1 MKQLWPTPRTQRTF
15 VPLFP
20 FPLKNESPTLVSRI
34 PATVKL
40 IKVFSTCLLKQP
52 LTLFSTHFLYEF
64 QQTFFNFFLKRESND
79 ETQALIMDTDEAKAQ
94 LEALE
99 KAEKDKL
106 ETQLKKTLIKL
117 IIIQLQQNQDR
128 IPLHTLRG
136 LLYLILGQ
144 LQTQNVEIIEPKDSK
159 APSLQRLRP
168 RTARN
173 YFDPY
178 GFWLV
183 FNLSSVPVGSS
194 DTCSSYSIS
203 LPHLSEAAVA
213 CSRQHKPQTS
223 FHDGDFIVRFLI
235 LDYEFEIFHSDAF
248 ASLKSFYSNPDA
260 FASTFQSLTPDGF
273 FCNSQFA
280 QQPHSPKKRELLS
293 PGDSTARP
301 A

>member
-1 MKQLWPTPRTQRTF
+1 M
-15 VPLFP
+15 
-20 FPLKNESPTLVSRI
+20 
-34 PATVKL
+34 KL
-40 IKVFSTCLLKQP
+40 IKVSSTCLLKQP
-52 LTLFSTHFLYEF
+52 LTLFSTHFLYES

-79 ETQALIMDTDEAKAQ
+79 ETQALTMDTDEAKAQ

-178 GFWLV
+178 GF
-183 FNLSSVPVGSS
+183 
-194 DTCSSYSIS
+194 
-203 LPHLSEAAVA
+203 
-213 CSRQHKPQTS
+213 
-223 FHDGDFIVRFLI
+223 
-235 LDYEFEIFHSDAF
+235 
-248 ASLKSFYSNPDA
+248 
-260 FASTFQSLTPDGF
+260 
-273 FCNSQFA
+273 
-280 QQPHSPKKRELLS
+280 
-293 PGDSTARP
+293 
-301 A
+301 